1 MITDADFDTARDRI
15 ILGRREGSNVLLPD
29 EKHAVAVHE
38 SGHAIVAALS
48 EHADPVA
55 KVTILPAGQTLGVT
69 EQLPLVERH
78 MYSEDYLYDSLA
90 VRLGGRAAEL
100 VAIGQ
105 GSTGAANDL
114 AGATDLAVKMV
125 REFGLSRKLGP
136 IGYPEGGSVFLGGGG
151 AAMSSRPF
159 AEATQ
164 ADVEPRQRHGQH
176 ADPRG
181 EDHTAHDRADEEP
194 PAPLIAAGASQPRHV
209 QDRQRLH
216 EFGPFSGAHP
226 PQLGLVEHRSPL
238 LPTPH
243 YVEPMAYPP
252 SSRSMP
258 ACMASDA
265 CPAARI
271 GPLS

>member
-1 MITDADFDTARDRI
+1 MITAADFDAARDRI
-15 ILGRREGSNVLLPD
+15 ILGRREGSNVLLPE
-29 EKHAVAVHE
+29 EKHVVAVHE
-38 SGHAIVAALS
+38 SGHALVAALS

-100 VAIGQ
+100 VVIGQ

-151 AAMSSRPF
+151 PAMSSRPF

-164 ADVEPRQRHGQH
+164 AEI
-176 ADPRG
+176 
-181 EDHTAHDRADEEP
+181 DEEVSRLLREAEERAVNLLKENRSVLDSLVSELLEMETVDGSTVYRLAGQPDRSSIVP
-194 PAPLIAAGASQPRHV
+194 PVPPTTAVTPRAAAAAAGQLDGDRH
-209 QDRQRLH
+209 D
-216 EFGPFSGAHP
+216 PK
-226 PQLGLVEHRSPL
+226 
-238 LPTPH
+238 
-243 YVEPMAYPP
+243 
-252 SSRSMP
+252 
-258 ACMASDA
+258 
-265 CPAARI
+265 
-271 GPLS
+271 